1 MFIDYVEDK
10 VFSKIKT
17 DVTESLISRFP
28 NIFFT
33 TSSKTQ
39 ANPKFPNV
47 YVQMLP
53 GHEKAKTLDG
63 RTLNM
68 GQFDFQIE
76 VADNK
81 SKQNT
86 RLVMEEITEAM
97 VSMGFTVNGFPSQQD
112 TEDVYRRVARFQRLV
127 GTAETL

>member
-17 DVTESLISRFP
+17 TATESLVSRFP
-28 NIFFT
+28 DIFFT
-33 TSSKTQ
+33 TSSSTQ

-47 YVQMLP
+47 YVQALQ
-53 GHEKAKTLDG
+53 GRERAKTLDG
-63 RTLNM
+63 KSLN
-68 GQFDFQIE
+68 GGLFTFQIE

-81 SKQNT
+81 SRQNT
-86 RLVMEEITEAM
+86 RVVMEEIVEIM
-97 VSMGFTVNGFPSQQD
+97 VSMGFEVNGFPSQQD
-112 TEDVYRRVARFQRLV
+112 TDVYRRVARFQRLI